1 MYTNICR
8 KLNLR
13 LYIFDCKKKREK
25 RVGEGVSVHMCA
37 CVSECKNA
45 LYTSIPPLV
54 SLYKNFVKN
63 YPSPKDINH
72 LLQYFSTFFSL
83 LDFLLQFYTLNL
95 LGE

>member
-1 MYTNICR
+1 
-8 KLNLR
+8 
-13 LYIFDCKKKREK
+13 
-25 RVGEGVSVHMCA
+25 MCIRMCV

-45 LYTSIPPLV
+45 LYTFIPSLV

-63 YPSPKDINH
+63 YSSPKDINH